1 LLNNDLF
8 KKTYST
14 SGNSGSDFQIELW
27 TTPDLSGSNPYR
39 FIYNSNNQGI
49 TQNIASGTY
58 YFRIGISGNASDDKI
73 FIKHPYYL
81 SGTYTLTFNLATKDA
96 NQAVVNYIM
105 LNEGNHAYPYQ
116 KYKGEIVREK
126 DIEPVLLW
134 ENGSPN
140 SAFASQTLT
149 LPNFSQF
156 KYIVVESYGG
166 VITKV
171 KNRVTEY
178 DINIETKPLLYYM
191 NTATGNYYG
200 REFKINSFT
209 EILFGNTTEALAY
222 DSSVKNDELIPLRI
236 YGTNVL

>member
-1 LLNNDLF
+1 VL
-8 KKTYST
+8 
-14 SGNSGSDFQIELW
+14 IENGVNAQTF
-27 TTPDLSGSNPYR
+27 TTTDTMLVEDN
-39 FIYNSNNQGI
+39 
-49 TQNIASGTY
+49 
-58 YFRIGISGNASDDKI
+58 
-73 FIKHPYYL
+73 HP
-81 SGTYTLTFNLATKDA
+81 
-96 NQAVVNYIM
+96 
-105 LNEGNHAYPYQ
+105 YPYQ
-116 KYKGEIVREK
+116 EYKGEIVREK

>member
-1 LLNNDLF
+1 
-8 KKTYST
+8 
-14 SGNSGSDFQIELW
+14 
-27 TTPDLSGSNPYR
+27 
-39 FIYNSNNQGI
+39 
-49 TQNIASGTY
+49 
-58 YFRIGISGNASDDKI
+58 
-73 FIKHPYYL
+73 
-81 SGTYTLTFNLATKDA
+81 
-96 NQAVVNYIM
+96 
-105 LNEGNHAYPYQ
+105 
-116 KYKGEIVREK
+116 
-126 DIEPVLLW
+126 
-134 ENGSPN
+134 
-140 SAFASQTLT
+140 
-149 LPNFSQF
+149 
-156 KYIVVESYGG
+156 VVESYGG